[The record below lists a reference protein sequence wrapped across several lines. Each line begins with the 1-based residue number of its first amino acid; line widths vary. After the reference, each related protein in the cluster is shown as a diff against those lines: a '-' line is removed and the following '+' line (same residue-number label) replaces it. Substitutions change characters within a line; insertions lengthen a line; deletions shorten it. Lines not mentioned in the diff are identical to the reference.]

1 MNELTLLNRAFAAR
15 TNVDGDAAAIL
26 DIAGN
31 YADGRLTI
39 SREEARNL
47 AEIRSRAL
55 IDNQRIEIG
64 IGAVGRL
71 IKKFRLSS
79 YVPPD
84 GFAELIGYLAEL
96 FYFIKTETHD
106 GISDADLAD
115 FMYDRFEGICAGSTE
130 LLTSQCEGLITSLAG
145 GNNGDFE
152 GMPENQEDET
162 E

>member
-15 TNVDGDAAAIL
+15 TDVDGDAAAIL
-26 DIAGN
+26 DIAG
-31 YADGRLTI
+31 ASSDGGLTL
-39 SREEARNL
+39 SREEARGL

-55 IDNQRIEIG
+55 VDNQRIEIG

-79 YVPPD
+79 YVSPD
-84 GFAELIGYLAEL
+84 SFAELIGYLSEL
-96 FYFIKTETHD
+96 FYFVKTETHD

-115 FMYDRFEGICAGSTE
+115 FIYDRFEGICAGSTE
-130 LLTSQCEGLITSLAG
+130 LLTAQCEGLITSLAG

-152 GMPENQEDET
+152 GIPEKQEDET